1 MKVTK
6 AKINEIL
13 IFEPIIF
20 SDNRGNFVETFRQE
34 FIEKELGTTLFVQ
47 ENESFSTQNV
57 LRGLHYQIPPFAQ
70 AKLVRC
76 VFGKI
81 LDIAVDI
88 RKNSPT
94 FGQYIKVELSDKN
107 KKQVFVPKGFAHGFV
122 VLSKKAIVNYKVDAY
137 YNKNAERSIFYA
149 DKELQIDWEVQKVI
163 LSDKDKKAPMLKEAE
178 LF

>member
-34 FIEKELGTTLFVQ
+34 FIEKELGTTLFIQ

-76 VFGKI
+76 IFGKI

-94 FGQYIKVELSDKN
+94 FGQHIKVELSDKN

-149 DKELQIDWEVQKVI
+149 DKELQIDWKVQKVI

>member
-13 IFEPIIF
+13 IFEPTIF
-20 SDNRGNFVETFRQE
+20 SDDRGNFVETFRQE
-34 FIEKELGTTLFVQ
+34 FIEKELGTTSFVQ